1 LNYAT
6 SPDHNADVIERLI
19 LTAGLIL
26 AGILIYRFHR
36 PILAALRRFDAD
48 NRARKFE
55 ELRDRS
61 DSLAHFR
68 HTLQRAEEQ
77 VEPVGEIAMSDERT
91 GTPVTRYVFEGE
103 QFATRSEAES
113 VRADKVRSLA
123 RTFYMDLPAA
133 LAARK
138 GDGRIR

>member
-1 LNYAT
+1 LNNTAT
-6 SPDHNADVIERLI
+6 RDHNGNVIERLI

-26 AGILIYRFHR
+26 AGILIYRFGR
-36 PILAALRRFDAD
+36 PISAALRRFDAE
-48 NRARKFE
+48 NRARRFE
-55 ELRDRS
+55 ELRDRT
-61 DSLAHFR
+61 DQLAHFR
-68 HTLQRAEEQ
+68 HTLRRAEEQ
-77 VEPVGEIAMSDERT
+77 VETIGEVAVSDERT
-91 GTPVTRYVFEGE
+91 GTPVTRYLFEGE
-103 QFATRSEAES
+103 QFATRADAER